1 LGEFGTGQ
9 EGLAG
14 KFTSQSAREISRRSS
29 RSGSGSEEM
38 GLKSKQ
44 NRLNSFFLD
53 LGAMRVNWHFSDP
66 REKRA
71 GYFYERIDEI
81 LDTHYAHGIP
91 GFINNR
97 RQVDRGGAKS
107 AKNKSSL
114 FV

>member
-1 LGEFGTGQ
+1 
-9 EGLAG
+9 
-14 KFTSQSAREISRRSS
+14 
-29 RSGSGSEEM
+29 M

-81 LDTHYAHGIP
+81 LDTH
-91 GFINNR
+91 
-97 RQVDRGGAKS
+97 
-107 AKNKSSL
+107 
-114 FV
+114 